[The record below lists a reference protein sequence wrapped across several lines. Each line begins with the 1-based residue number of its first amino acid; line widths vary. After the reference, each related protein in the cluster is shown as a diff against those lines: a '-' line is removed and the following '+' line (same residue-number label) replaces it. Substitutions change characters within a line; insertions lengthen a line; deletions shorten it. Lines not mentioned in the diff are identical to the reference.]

1 MATCY
6 LLQGI
11 FQKRDKNKKSYSV
24 SVGSTYYV
32 LSNVKVL
39 SRKLICVVVDGCNVL
54 ITYSVN
60 ELLNTTKHKLNISA
74 LVLKGQIFQ
83 EN

>member
-11 FQKRDKNKKSYSV
+11 FQKRDKNKKSYSL
-24 SVGSTYYV
+24 GSTYYV

-60 ELLNTTKHKLNISA
+60 ELLNTTKHKLNIST

>member
-39 SRKLICVVVDGCNVL
+39 SRKLICVVDGCNVL

-60 ELLNTTKHKLNISA
+60 ELLNTTKHKHNIST

>member
-1 MATCY
+1 MATATFCKMS
-6 LLQGI
+6 
-11 FQKRDKNKKSYSV
+11 FKKKKRDKNTKSYSF
-24 SVGSTYYV
+24 GSTYYYV

-39 SRKLICVVVDGCNVL
+39 SRKLICVVDGCNVL

-60 ELLNTTKHKLNISA
+60 ELLNTTKHKLNIST